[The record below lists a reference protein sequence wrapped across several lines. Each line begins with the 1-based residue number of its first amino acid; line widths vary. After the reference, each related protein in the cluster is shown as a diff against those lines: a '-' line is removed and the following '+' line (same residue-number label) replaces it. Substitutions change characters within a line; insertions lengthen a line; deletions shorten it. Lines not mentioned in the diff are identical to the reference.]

1 MRLNISIQQYDKP
14 LLMVCLFLCAFGTIM
29 LYSASWNES
38 FIRSGGSTES
48 MYLKA
53 HLMRVLIGFIFMFIF
68 LILDYRSLKIIA
80 PYFLII
86 SFLLLIATKSY
97 YLIIGNHRPARW
109 LNLGFVSIQT
119 SDIARI
125 SLIIF
130 LAYYLDQIKMRVK
143 DFRNG
148 FLPCIIII
156 GLMMSLIIIQPDFST
171 ALIIGSIGT
180 IILFIGGAEIK
191 HLIASSFLGFIMS
204 IPIIYFK
211 PYRLARILSFFDKS
225 DITENGYQAHQALL
239 SLGNGGLFGV
249 GLGNSVEKNHLLPTP
264 HTDFIFSII
273 GEELGLLFGTLP
285 LLVIFLFIFFRGIK
299 IAQKCTDPFGIMLA
313 IGISV
318 NIVLYAFINAS
329 VATGLFPVTG
339 LPMPMISYG
348 GSGLLINMMMIGIL
362 LNISQAKRSIS
373 GGINWRSF
381 SLGL

>member
-14 LLMVCLFLCAFGTIM
+14 LLIVCLFLCAFGTIM

-38 FIRSGGSTES
+38 FIKSGGITES
-48 MYLKA
+48 LYLKA
-53 HLMRVLIGFIFMFIF
+53 HLIRVFIGFVCMLIF
-68 LILDYRSLKIIA
+68 LILDYRNLKIIA
-80 PYFLII
+80 PY
-86 SFLLLIATKSY
+86 LLIASLIL
-97 YLIIGNHRPARW
+97 LIITKGHYLMIGNYKPARW
-109 LNLGFVSIQT
+109 LNLGFFSIQT
-119 SDIARI
+119 SDVARI

-130 LAYYLDQIKMRVK
+130 LAYYLDQIKMRIK
-143 DFRNG
+143 DLRSG
-148 FLPCIIII
+148 FLPCIFIIA
-156 GLMMSLIIIQPDFST
+156 LMMSLIIVQPDFST

-180 IILFIGGAEIK
+180 IILFVAGAKIK
-191 HLIASSFLGFIMS
+191 HLIISSLIALIMS

-225 DITENGYQAHQALL
+225 DITEGGYQAHQALL

-273 GEELGLLFGTLP
+273 GEELGLLLGTLP
-285 LLVIFLFIFFRGIK
+285 LLIIFLFIFFRGVK
-299 IAQKCTDPFGIMLA
+299 IAQKCTDPFGILLA

-318 NIVLYAFINAS
+318 NIVLYAFVNAS

-373 GGINWRSF
+373 GGINWRNF
-381 SLGL
+381 TFG

>member
-1 MRLNISIQQYDKP
+1 MRLNISIQQYDRP

-48 MYLKA
+48 MFLKA
-53 HLMRVLIGFIFMFIF
+53 HIMRVLIGFIFMFIF

-80 PYFLII
+80 PYLLIL
-86 SFLLLIATKSY
+86 SFLLLIVTKSY
-97 YLIIGNHRPARW
+97 FLIVGNHRPARW

-130 LAYYLDQIKMRVK
+130 LAYHLDQIKMRVK

-156 GLMMSLIIIQPDFST
+156 GLMMSLIVIQPDFST

-180 IILFIGGAEIK
+180 IILFIGGAKIK
-191 HLIASSFLGFIMS
+191 HLIFSSLFGLIMG

-318 NIVLYAFINAS
+318 NIVLYAFVNAS

-373 GGINWRSF
+373 GGISWRSF
-381 SLGL
+381 SFG